1 MNYPNYPRSY
11 VYDLMD
17 SGMCTPTDIAIM
29 CLKFMSNDD
38 VLAMIKANEI
48 NPEFMGGEV

>member
-17 SGMCTPTDIAIM
+17 SGMYTPTDIAIM

-48 NPEFMGGEV
+48 NPEFIGGEA